1 MECTV
6 LIVVLKWSD
15 RQLCWPKGTQTGYS
29 AFAFDHAHNRKKT
42 VMKAQSNLCAVFVM
56 LLATGCS
63 TEPTSTPTEDRTP
76 EENDLVADIADDEGE
91 ADEAENEGLDD
102 RPLDETG
109 DTGDVSV
116 SADYERTYPMAA
128 DFSSPDGLTW
138 RRSIIHLHSTH
149 SHDAC
154 DGTPRPGGE
163 YNLPCLADLRAAL
176 CELHIDFAYL
186 TDHPTHMEEVDF
198 VDALLHDSEHDE
210 LVMEDDILIGNR
222 MTCEDGF
229 VVTITAGFE
238 TAVMPLAFRG
248 HASEDLEERAAI
260 YNGDDPEA
268 VAAFIEN
275 GALVWRAHSESRSAD
290 WLREHGIQ
298 GMEIYNLHANLG
310 PDIREEFL
318 DLEPFAVFE
327 DMVPFLLGD
336 TDASPDLTLLVFLT
350 DNQPSLDHWADV
362 LQDRPM
368 VGTAGTDA
376 HQNVIAEPLQ
386 DGERFDGYRRMMAW
400 FSNYVL
406 TVEPTIESF
415 NEGLLAG
422 RVMIAFDT
430 LAHPDGFDAFLTLDD
445 GARHE
450 MGTSMTFQ
458 EGMTLTA
465 IVPELAAERE
475 VGTET
480 QLRLLR
486 VEDAVWEL
494 VEETAENELTSA
506 VASPGAYRFEVRIVP
521 RHLAPFMDQ
530 IAHYADNEFPW
541 IYGNAFRVTD

>member
-1 MECTV
+1 MKTQSALWACLISV
-6 LIVVLKWSD
+6 LIS
-15 RQLCWPKGTQTGYS
+15 
-29 AFAFDHAHNRKKT
+29 
-42 VMKAQSNLCAVFVM
+42 
-56 LLATGCS
+56 GCS
-63 TEPTSTPTEDRTP
+63 TEPSPTPAADSAP
-76 EENDLVADIADDEGE
+76 EEGDLVADPTDNDLVPAEPEVGLDEVPE
-91 ADEAENEGLDD
+91 DESPETEDVLEPHQYERLYPLATEFPSPEGLK
-102 RPLDETG
+102 
-109 DTGDVSV
+109 
-116 SADYERTYPMAA
+116 
-128 DFSSPDGLTW
+128 W

-176 CELHIDFAYL
+176 CRLRIDFAYL
-186 TDHPTHMEEVDF
+186 TDHPTHMEEVSF
-198 VDALLHDSEHDE
+198 VDALLHDSERDE
-210 LVMEDDILIGNR
+210 LVMDGEETIGNR
-222 MTCEDGF
+222 MTCDDGF
-229 VVTITAGFE
+229 VVTITAGCE

-248 HASEDLEERAAI
+248 HASDDLEERAAI
-260 YNGDDPEA
+260 YNGDDAEA
-268 VAAFIEN
+268 VAGFIED

-290 WLREHGIQ
+290 WLRERGIQ

-336 TDASPDLTLLVFLT
+336 TDAAPDLSLLVFLT

-406 TVEPTIESF
+406 TEEPTIESF
-415 NEGLLAG
+415 NEALLGG

-430 LAHPDGFDAFLTLDD
+430 LAHPGGFDAFAQSSD
-445 GARHE
+445 GTRLE
-450 MGTSMTFQ
+450 MGTNTPFQ
-458 EGMTLTA
+458 EGMSLSA
-465 IVPELAAERE
+465 QVPELTPERAL
-475 VGTET
+475 GTET
-480 QLRLLR
+480 RLRLLR

-494 VEETAENELTSA
+494 VEETTETELTAAVPSA
-506 VASPGAYRFEVRIVP
+506 GVYRFEVRITP

-530 IAHYADNEFPW
+530 IAHYAENEYPW
-541 IYGNAFRVTD
+541 IYSNAFRLTSD